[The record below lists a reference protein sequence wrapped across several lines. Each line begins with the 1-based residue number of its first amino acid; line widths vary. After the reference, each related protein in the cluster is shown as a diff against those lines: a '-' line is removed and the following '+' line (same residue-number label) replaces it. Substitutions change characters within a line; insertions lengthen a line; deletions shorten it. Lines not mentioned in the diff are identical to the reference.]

1 MKKSLLIALGA
12 LCVAGLAGCRGDG
25 GGTTS
30 YGAEVEAAAISKVM
44 GGNVATVNNVTPI
57 IAGQTSE
64 LDGDKNDNITVISK
78 QLVNVNGVKAEV
90 IVDWTYEDS
99 FSSLVSSFHVLEG
112 GDTNKVFDF
121 NYPAQGA
128 EAAAFEFTATPKCG
142 TTTGSPVKYT
152 VSLLA
157 MKYVYP
163 EYKLSEILAVKE
175 DNSCFV
181 HVTDAAKGY
190 WESNNESAGT
200 AYMYITTYG
209 KVTYLAPDGNW
220 GLIADG
226 SLYCEI
232 YAGSGTKLNNKYF
245 PGLQVGNWVAVRG
258 EPSNY
263 KGNVQIGYISM
274 IKQVEQGTMVEPAS
288 YKTMDEAY
296 INGYHQFNG
305 DMNAIFSV
313 TGTYN
318 GNVKNKNGVAIT
330 SADQVPND
338 RYTFEINVGSK
349 VLVIAMDYH
358 TWKDDNG
365 DQTALF
371 SEYRDAIFGKSVGAA
386 ITVKG
391 TLRFVANGASIFTND
406 GTCQLTPFL
415 SGDIA

>member
-12 LCVAGLAGCRGDG
+12 LCVAGLAGCRGNE

-30 YGAEVEAAAISKVM
+30 YGAEVEAAAIQKVV
-44 GGNVATVNNVTPI
+44 GGNLALIENVTPLI
-57 IAGQTSE
+57 PGQVSE
-64 LDGDKNDNITVISK
+64 LDGDKNDNITVVAR
-78 QLVNVNGVKAEV
+78 QLVPVNGVKAEV
-90 IVDWTYEDS
+90 LVDWTYDS
-99 FSSLVSSFHVLEG
+99 STGLVDDFHVLEG
-112 GDTNKVFDF
+112 GDTNKVFEF
-121 NYPAQGA
+121 NYPAKGA
-128 EAAAFEFTATPKCG
+128 ENASFEFTATPKCG
-142 TTTGSPVKYT
+142 NTTGDPVKFN

-157 MKYVYP
+157 MKRVFP
-163 EYKLSEILAVKE
+163 EYKLSEILALNE
-175 DNSCFV
+175 AGTCYQ

-190 WESNNESAGT
+190 WESNNVDAGDN
-200 AYMYITTYG
+200 YMYITTFG

-245 PGLQVGNWVAVRG
+245 PGLEVGNWVKVRG

-274 IKQVEQGTMVEPAS
+274 VKKVNQGTMVEPVAV
-288 YKTMDEAY
+288 KTMNEAY
-296 INGYHQFNG
+296 LNSYSQFNG
-305 DMNAIFSV
+305 DMNAVFTV
-313 TGTYN
+313 DGVFN

-338 RYTFEINVGSK
+338 RYTFEIKVGEK

-358 TWKDDNG
+358 TWRDADAN
-365 DQTALF
+365 QTDLF
-371 SEYRDAIFGKSVGAA
+371 TVYRDAIFGKSVGNA

-391 TLRFVANGASIFTND
+391 TLRFVMNGASVFTND